1 MTFLERLKKV
11 LDRTGYGRSTLYQ
24 QVADGLFPPP
34 VHLGKRTAGWISA
47 EIEAVLAARIHN
59 KSEDE
64 IKALVKKLIVER
76 DTNYPSI
83 ANCTSES

>member
-24 QVADGLFPPP
+24 QIADGLFPPP
-34 VHLGKRTAGWISA
+34 VHLGKRTSGWISD
-47 EIEAVLAARIHN
+47 EIEAVLAARIHG

-76 DTNYPSI
+76 ETNYPGTS
-83 ANCTSES
+83 NCTSEN